1 MASNPQLL
9 PLLDPPPLSGDAPVS
24 YTPLKGP
31 VNMARKKPELVEI
44 AQAFGWNGNVTSTT
58 KKELLAIIMA
68 NLNNVEN
75 SDMLQG
81 NPRFQGLISYRTTAG
96 PARIS
101 KASGKNSSDKVM
113 EDREAAEAVLDKP
126 PTGAHRKLQDL
137 NIAAHPPAQ
146 FKPLNTPKKINT
158 NLQFN
163 EYASDAKSVA
173 SSDLTSPESFQDR
186 QGTQSPSKVIPEET
200 LGALTVASESWML

>member
-31 VNMARKKPELVEI
+31 VNMAQKKPELVEI

-81 NPRFQGLISYRTTAG
+81 NPG